1 MRSSQDVDITRL
13 LVSFVPRQ
21 KLEGVDH
28 YIRELPTFCPR
39 CRNSALATVCG
50 KASWVQ
56 SYDGDSPEPEAV
68 VEVPVR
74 CCICDQLYVALY
86 ATMHEGAFGDGSSQ
100 GWSDPHF
107 FATVPPAI
115 APTLP
120 SKTIMKISPSFS
132 KIFDE
137 TVAAELAGLTEL
149 LGAGYRR
156 ALEFLVKDY
165 LIFKN
170 PERADVIKRTF
181 LANCIKDNID
191 DDTITELADKAVSI
205 GNDFTHFERR
215 GVHEV
220 ADLKGLIVL
229 VRRWVEFKEDAALAR
244 ARFSS
249 DVRPAELRVGLAVD
263 DLTSGP
269 TSKGG

>member
-1 MRSSQDVDITRL
+1 MRSSQDADITRL
-13 LVSFVPRQ
+13 LVSAVPRQ
-21 KLEGVDH
+21 KLEGVNH

-68 VEVPVR
+68 VEVPVC

-86 ATMHEGAFGDGSSQ
+86 ATGHESVFGDGSE
-100 GWSDPHF
+100 GWTAPHF

-137 TVAAELAGLTEL
+137 TAAAELAGLTEL

-170 PERADVIKRTF
+170 PERADVIKRAF
-181 LANCIKDNID
+181 LANCIKENID
-191 DDTITELADKAVSI
+191 DDTIKELAEKAVSI

-215 GVHEV
+215 SVHEI
-220 ADLKGLIVL
+220 ADLKVLIAL
-229 VRRWVEFKEDAALAR
+229 VRRWVEFHEDAALAR
-244 ARFSS
+244 ARYL
-249 DVRPAELRVGLAVD
+249 P
-263 DLTSGP
+263 
-269 TSKGG
+269 